1 MIKYPEIK
9 VQLSGNDGNAFMILG
24 NVDHALMRGGVD
36 KAERDEFQAEATQ
49 DDYDHLLQTCMRWVT
64 VG

>member
-1 MIKYPEIK
+1 
-9 VQLSGNDGNAFMILG
+9 MILG